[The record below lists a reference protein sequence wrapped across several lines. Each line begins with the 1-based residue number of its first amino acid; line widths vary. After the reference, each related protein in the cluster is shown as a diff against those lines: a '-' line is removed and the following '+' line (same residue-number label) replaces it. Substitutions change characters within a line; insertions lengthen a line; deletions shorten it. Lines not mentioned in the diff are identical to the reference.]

1 MVYGELD
8 IFPIKIDTYT
18 RMINFW
24 SKLLINNNKKL
35 SSRMYSILYS
45 LQERNDCKSD
55 WIQCI
60 RNILISC
67 GVPQIWTSHN
77 VENPKWLTCYIKK
90 N

>member
-1 MVYGELD
+1 MVYGELG
-8 IFPIKIDTYT
+8 IYPIKIDIYT

-24 SKLLINNNKKL
+24 SKLLINNNQKL

-45 LQERNDCKSD
+45 LHEHNDCKSD

-67 GVPQIWTSHN
+67 GVPQI
-77 VENPKWLTCYIKK
+77 YK